1 MTLSRRTRWFQARFF
16 EKRQARKQSVKCYR
30 PVIDILEDRLV
41 PDAALS
47 IIGGVVTY
55 TGDTGANDFTFTRLA
70 GNYIITNN
78 NHTIATASPGVTLSN
93 GDRTATFSAD
103 GITQLDFSFHA
114 GSAQDVFLGGFDAS
128 IAALNINGGS
138 NQNSDV
144 TLQGSALTSTGAVSL
159 IGFDDMFISQP
170 LTATGDIILGAD
182 AMIITQPISAGANRV
197 NLHTRSLGHNIGIG
211 SNDTGSSLGLLDAE
225 LDLITAGVLQ
235 IGNNIADT
243 ISIATAVTPANV
255 STITLITSTG
265 ITSPGSLA
273 VNNLRFSATGNVT
286 LDGGFGTLAG
296 STSGNVDIT
305 NNANLTIG
313 TVDGVSGITTAND
326 IDVVVSGALVVAAN
340 VTTSGNNPITLR
352 TVDNAGAGRDI
363 QVNGS
368 VTIQTGTGNIN
379 LQSGDN
385 MTLAAGAILTTSG
398 AGQINL
404 TVDNN
409 SADTDGNI
417 LTALGVIFNT
427 ATVTDFAGGPQ
438 DDTFIMT
445 ASSNTIIQVS
455 GSGGSDDS
463 IQVDGEGQQVNLSNN
478 LIQVSG
484 RQNITHTSVENVSV
498 INGTV
503 SILGT
508 NGNNVAVYDP
518 VTGTLDVDG
527 TSYDVG
533 TNIFNYNA
541 LDGND
546 SLTVQGTAGNDTLLL
561 RARDGATGVSEFSL
575 NNGPFHGFENVETFG
590 FNGLAGN
597 DLMTVDYVFG
607 DPVGSGGVDYNGGG
621 EFDTLAVTAPLAAG
635 RVGSYTPGAVTGNG
649 TVNVSGR
656 NIRFTNLAP
665 VDVNGMATFT
675 VLMPNSNDTIDIAAG
690 VAFANPLQD
699 ALIISGDSNGTVF
712 ETLAVWDVT
721 TLIINTTTVDGIDA
735 ITLNATGAA
744 AAHDVTN
751 LQIIT
756 GTSADTVDV
765 TGTVNL
771 AGSLT
776 LDVGSGGNTVT
787 LQGITINAPT
797 GISQLGTGSVVLSGA
812 TTTLNTTTGDIS
824 LAAPVQGTAADTQ
837 TLLANATSG
846 DIELGNVGSTVSLN
860 TMTLTTATGTN
871 VLSGT
876 TYTAGNQTYNGATTV
891 SAGAVTFDGTPLN
904 GPITFN
910 GSLTGTSSAVTVT
923 TSGNTNF
930 NAPVSTGSLLTNG
943 GGNTRINTATV
954 TTANTQTYDDDVQL
968 LVDAT
973 FASTSNLTIQFNAA
987 IDGPGGAT
995 INTTGN
1001 TVFNG
1006 LIGNG
1011 TALAFLTTNPGGSTF
1026 INNSPTVF
1034 TSGPQTY
1041 NDGVRLGADTTF
1053 ESGNTAISFNGSL
1066 NSVAGFNFAAII
1078 NTTAT
1083 TTLGG
1088 PVGNLQPLSALTT
1101 NAGGTT
1107 EVNGG
1112 LVRTTGNQSYFDAVN
1127 VNAAASFITTTAG
1140 TIRFFNTLSSPPC
1153 TNVTFDDL
1161 GSSGDIIFDG
1171 VVSGIGT
1178 LTINNARNVTVNAAM
1193 TVSALVQLTG
1203 TGTTQFN
1210 ATTTVTASCP
1220 FAGVYELDVA
1230 NASVVLNADV
1240 SALALDARFT
1250 PLGTALNQTA
1260 GTLQVGN
1267 LRLEGTGTFDLTQ
1280 PGNEVTLFF
1289 SANINGPLN
1298 LFVANDLSIRPAT
1311 DSLPAGLFT
1320 SDDNVLIRTGRNFTV
1335 DNPAATLI
1343 DIGTGAFQIIP
1354 GLSAPSITIFDS
1366 NIRAGSATIGSAVF
1380 NSDNILDDD
1389 IRVRPSTFVAITVYG
1404 NQPQTLP
1411 LPSPGDTIV
1420 ALFANVPNINV
1431 NLSITPIPGTNS
1443 FDGQYTFGDGTV
1455 FRDINFFSMEG
1466 LKDLRTE
1473 ALVFQTT
1480 ANRFEIQLRI
1490 SQAGQ
1495 PIGFPTTFTPPE
1507 NLFVVTPRIVNPRAP
1522 FGAPR
1527 VAFGDIDGSN
1537 VPDLIIANGSNASP
1551 VVTVL
1556 KGEQLLSIVSSGN
1569 PNFRISKN
1577 EILAQ
1582 FVAFEPNFAG
1592 GMYVAAGNVSGDG
1605 KDEIII
1611 GSDLGRRAA
1620 VRVFSFDT
1628 VTDRI
1633 LPPVNIT
1640 SLPTSFGTRGA
1651 RVAVGKVAGNAYADI
1666 VASTGPGVT
1675 NRVAIINGDTFTLR
1689 RTFSPYT
1696 PSFRGGV
1703 QVGVGDFNNDG
1714 FDDILT
1720 GPGIGRSILSTSGPR
1735 IFVFSGAVIKDSG
1748 PGAPPAPGIDD
1759 ATYLFNQTAFFK
1771 PESSGIRPRNWHL
1784 TQGVSSVAFA
1794 RLSTGELTVVVSS
1807 PRGLRTELLRYKDS
1821 ATLPTEFFELY
1832 FDNLPGLNEL
1842 PGPNNDEK
1850 DIRDRLFVNYRDGA
1864 SIASLLQL

>member
-16 EKRQARKQSVKCYR
+16 EKRQARKQSVQCYR

-70 GNYIITNN
+70 DEYTISNN
-78 NHTIATASPGVTLSN
+78 NHTIVPGVPGVTYSP
-93 GDRTATFSAD
+93 DFRTATFSAI
-103 GITQLDFSFHA
+103 GITELNFSFEG
-114 GSAQDVFLGGFDAS
+114 GSAQDVFLGGFDAP

-138 NQNSDV
+138 NLNSDV
-144 TLQGSALTSTGAVSL
+144 TLTGTGLTSIGTVTL
-159 IGFDDMFISQP
+159 IGFDDMTIGQS
-170 LTATGDIILGAD
+170 LTAAGNITLGAD
-182 AMIITQPISAGANRV
+182 AMIITQPVSAGANRV
-197 NLHTRSLGHNIGIG
+197 TLHTRTNNQDINLGAADNA
-211 SNDTGSSLGLLDAE
+211 TRLGLNATE
-225 LDLITAGVLQ
+225 LNFITAGILQ
-235 IGNNIADT
+235 IGNANAGT
-243 ISIATAVTPANV
+243 ITVSDNLAPTNV
-255 STITLITSTG
+255 STITLFTG
-265 ITSPGSLA
+265 AGIADTAGGSLT
-273 VNNLRFSATGNVT
+273 VSNLRFNATGNVT

-305 NNANLTIG
+305 NNTNLSIG

-326 IDVVVSGALVVAAN
+326 IDVMVSGALVVAAN
-340 VTTSGNNPITLR
+340 VTTTGNNPITLR
-352 TVDNAGAGRDI
+352 TVDNAGTGRDI

-379 LQSGDN
+379 LQAGDN
-385 MTLAAGAILTTSG
+385 MTLAPGATLTTSG

-404 TVDNN
+404 NVDNA
-409 SADTDGNI
+409 SADPDGNT

-427 ATVTDFAGGPQ
+427 STITDFDGGGQ
-438 DDTFIMT
+438 GDTFIMT
-445 ASSNTIIQVS
+445 ASANTVINVN
-455 GSGGSDDS
+455 GAGGTDA

-518 VTGTLDVDG
+518 VAGTLLVDA

-533 TNIFNYNA
+533 TNAFSYNA
-541 LDGND
+541 LGGND
-546 SLTVQGTAGNDTLLL
+546 SLTVQGTAGNDSLLL

-635 RVGSYTPGAVTGNG
+635 RTGSYTPGAVTGSG
-649 TVNVSGR
+649 TVNVSGG

-721 TLIINTTTVDGIDA
+721 TLIINTTTVDGVDA

-776 LDVGSGGNTVT
+776 IDVGTGGNTVT

-797 GISQLGTGSVVLSGA
+797 GITQLGSGNVVLSGA
-812 TTTLNTTTGDIS
+812 TTTLNTTSGDIS

-837 TLLANATSG
+837 TLLANAVSG
-846 DIELGNVGSTVSLN
+846 DIELASVGSTVSLN
-860 TMTLTTATGTN
+860 TLTLTTATGTN

-876 TYTAGNQTYNGATTV
+876 TYHAGTQTYNGATTV

-968 LVDAT
+968 LVDVT
-973 FASTSNLTIQFNAA
+973 FASTNNLTIQFNAA

-1053 ESGNTAISFNGSL
+1053 ESGNNAISFNGSL

-1140 TIRFFNTLSSPPC
+1140 TIRFFNALSSPPC

-1161 GSSGDIIFDG
+1161 GSGGDIIFDG

-1193 TVSALVQLTG
+1193 TVSALVQFTG

-1220 FAGVYELDVA
+1220 FAGIYELDVA
-1230 NASVVLNADV
+1230 NTSIVLNADV

-1260 GTLQVGN
+1260 GALLVGN
-1267 LRLEGTGTFDLTQ
+1267 LRLEGAGTFDLIQ
-1280 PGNEVTLFF
+1280 PGNDVSLFF

-1298 LFVANDLSIRPAT
+1298 LVVADDLSIRPAT
-1311 DSLPAGLFT
+1311 DSIPEGLFT

-1335 DNPAATLI
+1335 DNPATTLI
-1343 DIGTGAFQIIP
+1343 DVGTGAFQIIP

-1389 IRVRPSTFVAITVYG
+1389 IRVRPSTFVDITVFG

-1443 FDGQYTFGDGTV
+1443 FNGQYTFGDGTV

-1592 GMYVAAGNVSGDG
+1592 GMFVAAGNVSGDG

-1620 VRVFSFDT
+1620 VRVFSYDT
-1628 VTDRI
+1628 VTEKI

-1666 VASTGPGVT
+1666 VVATGPGVT

-1696 PSFRGGV
+1696 PSFRGGI
-1703 QVGVGDFNNDG
+1703 QVAVGDFNNDG

-1720 GPGIGRSILSTSGPR
+1720 GPGIGRSILSTTGPR

-1748 PGAPPAPGIDD
+1748 PAVPPAPGITD
-1759 ATYLFNQTAFFK
+1759 ATYLFNRTAFFT

-1821 ATLPTEFFELY
+1821 TNPATDFFDLY
-1832 FDNLPGLNEL
+1832 FDNLDGLN
-1842 PGPNNDEK
+1842 PDEK
-1850 DIRDRLFVNYRDGA
+1850 AIRDRLFVNYRDGA

>member
-1 MTLSRRTRWFQARFF
+1 MD
-16 EKRQARKQSVKCYR
+16 V
-30 PVIDILEDRLV
+30 LEDRLV

-55 TGDTGANDFTFTRLA
+55 TGNPVDGANDFTFTRLLDE
-70 GNYIITNN
+70 Y
-78 NHTIATASPGVTLSN
+78 TISNGTHPIVTGVPGVTYSN
-93 GDRTATFSAD
+93 GNRTATFSAI
-103 GITQLDFSFHA
+103 GITQLNFSFDG

-128 IAALNINGGS
+128 IAPLSINGGS
-138 NQNSDV
+138 NQFSDV
-144 TLQGSALTSTGAVSL
+144 TLTGSALNSTGAVSL
-159 IGFDDMFISQP
+159 TGFDDMFISQA
-170 LTATGDIILGAD
+170 LTAAGDITLGAD
-182 AMIITQPISAGANRV
+182 AMIITQPISAGTNRV
-197 NLHTRSLGHNIGIG
+197 TLHTRSLGQNIGLG
-211 SNDTGSSLGLLDAE
+211 SNDTGPTLGLLDAE

-235 IGNNIADT
+235 IGNASADT
-243 ISIATAVTPANV
+243 ISIAAAITPANV

-265 ITSPGSLA
+265 ITSPGSLT
-273 VNNLRFSATGNVT
+273 VSNLRFSATGNVT
-286 LDGGFGTLAG
+286 LDGGFGTIAG

-313 TVDGVSGITTAND
+313 SVDGVSGFTTAND
-326 IDVVVSGALVVAAN
+326 IDVVVTGALVVAAN

-352 TVDNAGAGRDI
+352 TVDNVGTGRDI
-363 QVNGS
+363 QVNGN
-368 VTIQTGTGNIN
+368 VTIVTGTGNIN
-379 LQSGDN
+379 LQAGDD
-385 MTLAAGAILTTSG
+385 MTLAAGATLTTSG

-404 TVDNN
+404 NIDNA
-409 SADTDGNI
+409 SADPEGNT

-427 ATVTDFAGGPQ
+427 STVTDFDGGGQ

-445 ASSNTIIQVS
+445 ASANTIIDVN
-455 GSGGSDDS
+455 GAGGTEDA
-463 IQVDGEGQQVNLSNN
+463 IQVDGEGQSVTLSNN
-478 LIQVSG
+478 LIQVSN
-484 RQNITHTSVENVSV
+484 RQNITHNVENVSV
-498 INGTV
+498 FNGTV
-503 SILGT
+503 TIQGT

-518 VTGTLDVDG
+518 VAGTLLVDA

-533 TNIFNYNA
+533 NNAFNYNA

-546 SLTVQGTAGNDTLLL
+546 SLTVQGTVDPDTLLL
-561 RARDGATGVSEFSL
+561 RARDGAPGFSEFSL
-575 NNGPFHGFENVETFG
+575 NNGPFHGFQNVETFG

-597 DLMTVDYVFG
+597 DLMTVDYIFG
-607 DPVGSGGVDYNGGG
+607 DPVGTGGVDYNGGG
-621 EFDTLAVTAPLAAG
+621 EVDTLAVTAPLAAG

-649 TVNVSGR
+649 TVVVSGR

-665 VDVNGMATFT
+665 VDVDGLVTFT
-675 VLMPNSNDTIDIAAG
+675 VFMPDSNDNIDIAAG
-690 VAFANPLQD
+690 VAFSDPLQP
-699 ALIISGDSNGTVF
+699 ALIVSGDSDGTPF

-721 TLIINTTTVDGIDA
+721 TLIINTTTVDGVDA

-776 LDVGSGGNTVT
+776 IDVGTSANTVT

-797 GISQLGTGSVVLSGA
+797 GITQLGSGNVVLSGA
-812 TTTLNTTTGDIS
+812 TTTLNTTSGDIS
-824 LAAPVQGTAADTQ
+824 VAAPIQGTADDTQ
-837 TLLANATSG
+837 ILLAESTSGG
-846 DIELGNVGSTVSLN
+846 DIELADVGSTTRLN
-860 TMTLTTATGTN
+860 SMTLTTSGTIE
-871 VLSGT
+871 LSGD
-876 TYTAGNQTYNGATTV
+876 TYRAGTQTYEGTTTV

-904 GPITFN
+904 GPITFT

-973 FASTSNLTIQFNAA
+973 FASTNNLTIQFNAA

-1011 TALAFLTTNPGGSTF
+1011 TPLAFLTTNPGGSTF

-1034 TSGPQTY
+1034 TAGPQTY

-1053 ESGNTAISFNGSL
+1053 ESGNTDISFNGSL
-1066 NSVAGFNFAAII
+1066 NSVAGFNFAAIV

-1083 TTLGG
+1083 TTFGG
-1088 PVGNLQPLSALTT
+1088 PVGNLRELSALTT
-1101 NAGGTT
+1101 NPGGTT
-1107 EVNGG
+1107 QVNGG
-1112 LVRTTGNQSYFDAVN
+1112 LVRTTGNQSYFDPVT
-1127 VNAAASFITTTAG
+1127 VGGAANFITTTAG

-1153 TNVTFDDL
+1153 TNVAFDDL
-1161 GSSGDIIFDG
+1161 GSGGDIIFDG
-1171 VVSGIGT
+1171 VVSDIGT

-1230 NASVVLNADV
+1230 NTSIVLNADV

-1260 GTLQVGN
+1260 GSLLVGN
-1267 LRLEGTGTFDLTQ
+1267 LRLEGTGTFDLIQ
-1280 PGNEVTLFF
+1280 PGNDVSLFF

-1298 LFVANDLSIRPAT
+1298 LVVADDLSIRPAT
-1311 DSLPAGLFT
+1311 DSIPAGLFT
-1320 SDDNVLIRTGRNFTV
+1320 SDDNVLIRAGRNFTV
-1335 DNPAATLI
+1335 DNPAVTLI
-1343 DIGTGAFQIIP
+1343 DVGTGAFQIIP

-1366 NIRAGSATIGSAVF
+1366 NIRAGTATIGSAVF

-1389 IRVRPSTFVAITVYG
+1389 IRVRPSTFVAISVFG

-1420 ALFANVPNINV
+1420 ALFANVPGINL

-1443 FDGQYTFGDGTV
+1443 FDGTYTFGDGTV

-1507 NLFVVTPRIVNPRAP
+1507 NLFVVTPKIVNPRAP

-1551 VVTVL
+1551 LVTVL

-1569 PNFRISKN
+1569 PSFRISRN

-1582 FVAFEPNFAG
+1582 FIAFEPNFAG
-1592 GMYVAAGNVSGDG
+1592 GMYVAAGNVSGDA

-1620 VRVFSFDT
+1620 IKVFSFDT
-1628 VTDRI
+1628 VTNKI

-1666 VASTGPGVT
+1666 VAATGPGVT

-1689 RTFSPYT
+1689 RTFSPYRT
-1696 PSFRGGV
+1696 SFRGGV

-1720 GPGIGRSILSTSGPR
+1720 GPGIGRTILGSFGPR
-1735 IFVFSGAVIKDSG
+1735 VFIFSGAVIKDSG
-1748 PGAPPAPGIDD
+1748 PGVPPVPGSNDL
-1759 ATYLFNQTAFFK
+1759 TYLFNRSILFT
-1771 PESSGIRPRNWHL
+1771 PESSGIRPRSWQL

-1807 PRGLRTELLRYKDS
+1807 PRGLRTELLRFKDS
-1821 ATLPTEFFELY
+1821 ASAPTDFFELY

-1850 DIRDRLFVNYRDGA
+1850 DIRDRLFINYRDGA